1 MLKYCLTIKEAAE
14 YFNIDENKLYELT
27 DKPGCQFVLFVGR
40 KFLIR
45 IFLILRHNNLQRI
58 RKEK

>member
-14 YFNIDENKLYELT
+14 YFNIGENKLYELT

-40 KFLIR
+40 KRLIKR
-45 IFLILRHNNLQRI
+45 VLF
-58 RKEK
+58 EKYIDSLFVL